1 MENIKTVYITSK
13 GKKYHN
19 KYCRSIQGYKIIPI
33 SLKEAESKHKLP
45 CKLCNLSNNNCKNIK
60 KKVKNVKK
68 IKNCI
73 NRDDVDDTIFN
84 DSTSLMENKNNE
96 INKNNI
102 THNLKKEEKN
112 NNNKY
117 KIEEI
122 DSNSSD
128 SDDSNYS
135 NEIQINNFTE
145 SLSSNFNSLKKESSN
160 ESKETII
167 KQINIISNTKNEEIN
182 NIPNEKKISVIKTNN
197 ILSNIE
203 NINNYIKDKK
213 MLNEEHK
220 IINGKIHNNI
230 HDIEESKCNEDNE
243 DEIKYKNCKNLDK
256 DYSNNFN
263 MKNNPNNSIKNQFI
277 DNIIQEFKLNKNNS
291 PYNFNNMYNNYKAN
305 YICEK
310 YDMNILEE
318 TYYRATILSLPF
330 DQQKLLN
337 DLKYINYNPNAIKG
351 QMKNDSYMFKF
362 EISSLLPNNN
372 IFLKIKVGFK
382 LEYINMKDINI
393 LLDENS
399 INEENMNY
407 NMGSLGSI
415 LKLQRHLEIF
425 KNTGI
430 VYALINISK
439 GKFFIIGK
447 KELEKRKK
455 NIFLDRSNTEIFYV
469 QNFLSISPNILKNI
483 RPSFHMD
490 KKYLKFFEIKF
501 NDKK

>member
-1 MENIKTVYITSK
+1 
-13 GKKYHN
+13 
-19 KYCRSIQGYKIIPI
+19 
-33 SLKEAESKHKLP
+33 
-45 CKLCNLSNNNCKNIK
+45 
-60 KKVKNVKK
+60 
-68 IKNCI
+68 
-73 NRDDVDDTIFN
+73 
-84 DSTSLMENKNNE
+84 MENKNNE

-102 THNLKKEEKN
+102 NHNLKKEEKN

-182 NIPNEKKISVIKTNN
+182 DIPNEKKISTIKTNN

-243 DEIKYKNCKNLDK
+243 DEIKYKNYKNLNK
-256 DYSNNFN
+256 DYSNNFDMEIN
-263 MKNNPNNSIKNQFI
+263 TINSIKNQLI
-277 DNIIQEFKLNKNNS
+277 DNNIQEFKLNKNNS
-291 PYNFNNMYNNYKAN
+291 PYNFNNMYNNNYKGN

-399 INEENMNY
+399 I
-407 NMGSLGSI
+407 I
-415 LKLQRHLEIF
+415 
-425 KNTGI
+425 
-430 VYALINISK
+430 
-439 GKFFIIGK
+439 
-447 KELEKRKK
+447 
-455 NIFLDRSNTEIFYV
+455 
-469 QNFLSISPNILKNI
+469 
-483 RPSFHMD
+483 
-490 KKYLKFFEIKF
+490 
-501 NDKK
+501 